1 MMTDEWNRANLQ
13 KCYDRLSPL
22 PNFVPFYALPFGR
35 LADWDLRAL
44 DDARALGLTF
54 LTHDNGVN
62 RSRTPILARCPSDGG
77 HPSLPNNFLH

>member
-1 MMTDEWNRANLQ
+1 MTDEWNRANLQ
-13 KCYDRLSPL
+13 KCYDRLSTL

-35 LADWDLRAL
+35 LEDWNLRAL
-44 DDARALGLTF
+44 DDARTLGLTL

-77 HPSLPNNFLH
+77 HPFLPTNFLH